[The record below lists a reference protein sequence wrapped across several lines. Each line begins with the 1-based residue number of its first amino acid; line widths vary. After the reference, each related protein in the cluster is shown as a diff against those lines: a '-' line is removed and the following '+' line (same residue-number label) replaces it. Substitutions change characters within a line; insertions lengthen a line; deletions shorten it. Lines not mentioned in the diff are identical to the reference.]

1 MTHSNHS
8 DENLMVL
15 VKALLSPDSENA
27 KLCLEQWERATD
39 VSDLDGR
46 ALRLI
51 PLLSDRCKQHKI
63 EIPFPK
69 AVSKMERYWWLKH
82 RWNERVIQPL
92 LAHWIE
98 QGMTPVV
105 IKGLAV
111 QNQIARPLNRTMSD
125 IDVWLPYEQID
136 AAIDSLYAA
145 GFEMDA
151 SIRMRYE
158 QNPER
163 YRLLRHAVPF
173 HHTKLDVEFDL
184 HWRLGG
190 LVARNR
196 VTDWLSNSATVELT
210 LDGWAKGIRAMSGVP
225 LVRTIMGNGYM
236 DGNWSSAMW
245 IFDLHQLTQNWSLAD
260 WEELKKSFFEDGV
273 DFMWFWCLSTLFE
286 NGAKLPPK
294 SFEAATPQPSIRYR
308 RNIYYPHKDMY
319 VRYVSILARV
329 HLCKVMYSAFRHT
342 QYRAYGERFPR
353 KVKIFVAFFQASP

>member
-1 MTHSNHS
+1 
-8 DENLMVL
+8 MVL

-111 QNQIARPLNRTMSD
+111 QNQIARPLNRTMAD

-145 GFEMDA
+145 GFKMDA

-173 HHTKLDVEFDL
+173 HHTKLDVEF
-184 HWRLGG
+184 
-190 LVARNR
+190 
-196 VTDWLSNSATVELT
+196 
-210 LDGWAKGIRAMSGVP
+210 
-225 LVRTIMGNGYM
+225 
-236 DGNWSSAMW
+236 
-245 IFDLHQLTQNWSLAD
+245 
-260 WEELKKSFFEDGV
+260 
-273 DFMWFWCLSTLFE
+273 
-286 NGAKLPPK
+286 
-294 SFEAATPQPSIRYR
+294 
-308 RNIYYPHKDMY
+308 
-319 VRYVSILARV
+319 
-329 HLCKVMYSAFRHT
+329 
-342 QYRAYGERFPR
+342 
-353 KVKIFVAFFQASP
+353 